1 MKTPDS
7 TVKRILVVEDEPAIR
22 KLCQRVLTEEGFEV
36 DVASNGRIAMAMIS
50 EQEYDLY
57 LFDIKMPIMD
67 GKELYEWLQEAYPS
81 SASRVIFTT
90 GSAIGKDTQNFLQRR
105 GRQVLDKPFTPDELR
120 TTLREALG
128 VLKRS

>member
-1 MKTPDS
+1 MKNPVS
-7 TVKRILVVEDEPAIR
+7 SVKRILIVDDEPVIR
-22 KLCQRVLTEEGFEV
+22 ELCQRVLTEEGFEV
-36 DVASNGRIAMAMIS
+36 DVASDGRIAMAMIS

-57 LFDIKMPIMD
+57 LFDIKMPLMN
-67 GKELYEWLQEAYPS
+67 GKELYEWLQEVYPS

-105 GRQVLDKPFTPDELR
+105 GRQVLPKPFTPDELR

>member
-1 MKTPDS
+1 MKTPVS
-7 TVKRILVVEDEPAIR
+7 TVKRILIVDDEPAIR
-22 KLCQRVLTEEGFEV
+22 KLCHRVLTEEGFEV
-36 DVASNGRIAMAMIS
+36 DVASDGRIAMAMIS

-90 GSAIGKDTQNFLQRR
+90 GSAIGKDTQNFLQRS
-105 GRQVLDKPFTPDELR
+105 GRQVLAKPFTPDELR

>member
-90 GSAIGKDTQNFLQRR
+90 GSATGKDTHGFLQCS
-105 GRQVLDKPFTPDELR
+105 GRQVLPKPFTPEELKAKIRQALKVVDE
-120 TTLREALG
+120 
-128 VLKRS
+128 

>member
-7 TVKRILVVEDEPAIR
+7 TVKRILIVDDEPVIR
-22 KLCQRVLTEEGFEV
+22 ELCQRVLTEEGFEV
-36 DVASNGRIAMAMIS
+36 DVASDGRIAMVMIS

-57 LFDIKMPIMD
+57 LFDIKMPLMN

-90 GSAIGKDTQNFLQRR
+90 GSVIGQETDTFLQRS
-105 GRQVLDKPFTPDELR
+105 GKPVLRKPFTTEELKAKV
-120 TTLREALG
+120 TQALKA
-128 VLKRS
+128 VDK

>member
-1 MKTPDS
+1 MKTPVS
-7 TVKRILVVEDEPAIR
+7 TVKRILIVDDEPVIR
-22 KLCQRVLTEEGFEV
+22 ELCQRVLTEEGFEV
-36 DVASNGRIAMAMIS
+36 DVASDGRIAMAMIS

-57 LFDIKMPIMD
+57 LFDIKMPLMN
-67 GKELYEWLQEAYPS
+67 GKELYEWLQEVYPS

-105 GRQVLDKPFTPDELR
+105 GRQVLPKPFTPDELR

-128 VLKRS
+128 VLRRS

>member
-7 TVKRILVVEDEPAIR
+7 TVKRILVVEDEPASR
-22 KLCQRVLTEEGFEV
+22 ELCQRVLTEEGFEV

-90 GSAIGKDTQNFLQRR
+90 GSAIGKDTQNFLQRS
-105 GRQVLDKPFTPDELR
+105 GRQVLAKPFTPDELR

>member
-1 MKTPDS
+1 MKTPVS
-7 TVKRILVVEDEPAIR
+7 SVKRILIVDDEPVIR
-22 KLCQRVLTEEGFEV
+22 ELCQRVLTEEGFEV
-36 DVASNGRIAMAMIS
+36 DVVSDGRIAMAMIS

-57 LFDIKMPIMD
+57 LFDIKMPLMN
-67 GKELYEWLQEAYPS
+67 GKELYEWLQEVYPS

-105 GRQVLDKPFTPDELR
+105 GRQVLPKPFTPDELR